1 MMEFSCPVEATV
13 HLIGGKYKSVILWH
27 LKDQTLRYS
36 ALHRLVPRATPK
48 MLTEQLRA
56 LEADGLIA
64 PPFTRPCRRKRS
76 TASQSLGAR
85 LFPCSTRCARGA
97 ARISAARSRAA
108 EKQGPRPR
116 GKRPTGVQR
125 V

>member
-64 PPFTRPCRRKRS
+64 RTIYPTVPPK
-76 TASQSLGAR
+76 TAYSFQSGCSGAR
-85 LFPCSTRCARGA
+85 TKNGSFRVNPPTRT
-97 ARISAARSRAA
+97 
-108 EKQGPRPR
+108 KP
-116 GKRPTGVQR
+116 V
-125 V
+125 

>member
-56 LEADGLIA
+56 FETDGLIA
-64 PPFTRPCRRKRS
+64 RTIYPTVPPKTEYSLTEFGRTIIPELDAMCAWGGAYLGGAQPCCGK
-76 TASQSLGAR
+76 TG
-85 LFPCSTRCARGA
+85 PEA
-97 ARISAARSRAA
+97 AR
-108 EKQGPRPR
+108 
-116 GKRPTGVQR
+116 
-125 V
+125 

>member
-56 LEADGLIA
+56 LEADGLTEFGRTIIPVLDA
-64 PPFTRPCRRKRS
+64 MCAWGGAYLGGAQPCCGK
-76 TASQSLGAR
+76 AG
-85 LFPCSTRCARGA
+85 PEA
-97 ARISAARSRAA
+97 AR
-108 EKQGPRPR
+108 
-116 GKRPTGVQR
+116 
-125 V
+125 